1 MRASQSRLVQLLAG
15 GINLGNSNEF
25 DTQNQRMG
33 IAIPDNL
40 DDEPVA
46 VFTRSGAN
54 AVSSPQTL
62 TAIPMRSA
70 PTAAAAAAG
79 AAGGAGA
86 REEEESPDSPT
97 VSRPVAAGP
106 PVAEVRSPGTP
117 HSQLPDTPRHRHS
130 DPGDMQTLRAA
141 LAGDQPVSNV
151 SVALAVA
158 AAASACASPVVSKL
172 GRGGGSSQQARGSG
186 GSSRGS
192 GGGPLPHANGHDRG
206 SGGGSGGGGADE
218 TNFNKVSISSTI
230 ANVPPTIHA
239 TGPSRFVSMGASG
252 LACSVRHS
260 EPGNASEFCFTVVPM
275 DEPPTPDPE
284 EDLVSDAHSRASSFG
299 GAGAISD
306 GRDGAGNASR
316 EVPPH
321 EETAAAERSAETAQQ
336 AADASADAAPEAGS
350 GVETEAGAT
359 TGAGST
365 PELSSPPPLPDPCA
379 PPAVAVQGSGPA
391 AASLSPATTLPG
403 FVELPEEAAEAGAG
417 AGAGAETAV
426 QGVGSCFLTA
436 DGLPHLDLDGVM
448 QDAEVEARVSAGRQG
463 KLAAGNG
470 KASAGTGGGGS
481 VTGTGLGA
489 GARSDAAVAVPSSP
503 AAAAVVGD
511 EPGARSGEAGE
522 GAGSVS
528 EPQQSELDASVCPS
542 AADVAEGAEGA
553 ERTPSA
559 VQGAAGA
566 EVAPGAA
573 AGEAAGGKDGI
584 GGLLTSLKKRIKR
597 MSAHVSRLR
606 YPKAWRWRL
615 IRRLW
620 RKCLLLLVV
629 TWSARAP
636 CRARGTLSPLA
647 GQISTPG
654 GRGA

>member
-62 TAIPMRSA
+62 TAIPMRSV
-70 PTAAAAAAG
+70 PTAAAAAG
-79 AAGGAGA
+79 AAAGGPGAG
-86 REEEESPDSPT
+86 EEDASPESPTT

-106 PVAEVRSPGTP
+106 AGAEVRSPGTP

-206 SGGGSGGGGADE
+206 SGGGGADE

-284 EDLVSDAHSRASSFG
+284 EDFASDAHSRASSFG
-299 GAGAISD
+299 GAGVISD
-306 GRDGAGNASR
+306 GREGAGNASR
-316 EVPPH
+316 E
-321 EETAAAERSAETAQQ
+321 EATAAAAAAERSSETAQQ
-336 AADASADAAPEAGS
+336 AADASAAAAAEAEA
-350 GVETEAGAT
+350 GVETEAGA
-359 TGAGST
+359 ASAAAST
-365 PELSSPPPLPDPCA
+365 PDLSSPAPSPDPCA
-379 PPAVAVQGSGPA
+379 PPVVADQGSGPA
-391 AASLSPATTLPG
+391 AASLSPATALPG
-403 FVELPEEAAEAGAG
+403 FVELPEEAAGAG
-417 AGAGAETAV
+417 AGAGTEGAV
-426 QGVGSCFLTA
+426 QGIGGCFLTA

-448 QDAEVEARVSAGRQG
+448 QDAEVEARLSAGRSG

-470 KASAGTGGGGS
+470 KASAGAGGGGS
-481 VTGTGLGA
+481 VTGTGSGA
-489 GARSDAAVAVPSSP
+489 GARSDAALAVPSSQ

-522 GAGSVS
+522 AAASVS
-528 EPQQSELDASVCPS
+528 EPQQSELDVSVCPS
-542 AADVAEGAEGA
+542 AADGVEGAEGA
-553 ERTPSA
+553 ERTPSTM
-559 VQGAAGA
+559 QGAAGA

-584 GGLLTSLKKRIKR
+584 SGLLTSLKKRIKR

-606 YPKAWRWRL
+606 YPEAWRWRL
-615 IRRLW
+615 IRAP
-620 RKCLLLLVV
+620 V
-629 TWSARAP
+629 TQMPASV
-636 CRARGTLSPLA
+636 CSDMCCE
-647 GQISTPG
+647 
-654 GRGA
+654 GAV